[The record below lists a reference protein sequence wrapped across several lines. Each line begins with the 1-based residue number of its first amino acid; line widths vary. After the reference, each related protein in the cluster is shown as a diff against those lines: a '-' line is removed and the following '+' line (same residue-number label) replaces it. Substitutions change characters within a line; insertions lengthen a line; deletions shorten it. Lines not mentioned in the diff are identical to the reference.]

1 MRNHTTARHVGGTAV
16 VVGASMAG
24 LCAARVLADRFDQ
37 VLVFDRDDLPE
48 GPEHRRLV
56 PQGHHPHLLMK
67 AGERLLER
75 WFPGFT
81 DELVAGGAVPV
92 DLNGDLFW
100 WDAGGPARRPNS
112 DLVSPAMSRPFLEH
126 TVRSRVATL
135 PGVSMRGGAAVSGL
149 ATDAGGSRVTGVHLE
164 DGTVV
169 AADLVVDASGRQARS
184 LPWVEELG
192 FEAPPVSQVHIDT
205 TYVSGIY
212 RRSEGSLPDWKGAG
226 ILGGPET
233 RKQINCMP
241 MEGDRWIIVIAG
253 FNGLPLPTEQHG
265 MLAMARSFESQAI
278 ADVMATS
285 EPLGPLAVYRFPANQ
300 RRRVEKMRRFP
311 LGWVLLGDAVCA
323 FNPVY
328 GQGMSSAAQ
337 QAEALGVE
345 LDRAGAVDRQFS
357 RRYFK
362 AAGRIVSGPWSVAAG
377 GGFAFPATTGD
388 KPMGTDLLNRY
399 VRRVTI
405 AGHHDDVAAAR
416 FKEVAAMVRRPESL
430 MAPLFMARVLW
441 ASRKGPAGD
450 TPPVADDAGTPV
462 SVEGFGP
469 TVPSTERALSDS

>member
-1 MRNHTTARHVGGTAV
+1 MGKNATTRHIGGTAV
-16 VVGASMAG
+16 VLGASMAG

-37 VLVFDRDDLPE
+37 VLVFDRDELPD

-56 PQGHHPHLLMK
+56 PQGRHPHLLMK

-81 DELVAGGAVPV
+81 EELVAGGAVPV

-100 WDAGGPARRPNS
+100 WDAGGPARRPTS

-126 TVRSRVATL
+126 TVRSRVAAL
-135 PGVSMRGGAAVSGL
+135 PGVTIRDGAAVSGL
-149 ATDAGGSRVTGVHLE
+149 ATDAGGDRITGVHLE

-184 LPWVEELG
+184 LAWVERLG
-192 FEAPPVSQVHIDT
+192 YQAPPVSQVHIDT
-205 TYVSGIY
+205 TYVSGVY
-212 RRSEGSLPDWKGAG
+212 QRSEGSLPDWKGAG
-226 ILGGPET
+226 ILGEPET

-241 MEGDRWIIVIAG
+241 MEGNRWIIVIAG
-253 FNGLPLPTEQHG
+253 FNGLPLPTEHHG

-278 ADVMATS
+278 ADVMANA
-285 EPLGPLAVYRFPANQ
+285 EPLGPLSVYRFPANQ
-300 RRRVEKMRRFP
+300 RRRLEKMRRVP

-323 FNPVY
+323 FDPVY

-345 LDRAGAVDRQFS
+345 LDRAGAVDRRFA

-362 AAGRIVSGPWSVAAG
+362 AASRIVSSPWSVAAG
-377 GGFAFPATTGD
+377 GGFAYPATTGD
-388 KPMGTDLLNRY
+388 KPVGTDLLNRY
-399 VRRVTI
+399 ARRVTI

-416 FKEVAAMVRRPESL
+416 FKEVAAMVRPPESL
-430 MAPLFMARVLW
+430 MSPLFMARVLW

-450 TPPVADDAGTPV
+450 TAPVADDAGAAIPA
-462 SVEGFGP
+462 EGFEA
-469 TVPSTERALSDS
+469 TVPSAARAFSDS